1 MPISQNDIDGLM
13 ISYAYILGLLF
24 LATWIQKWRRYPAE
38 FTRKVVHVGAGMWIV
53 GAVAHFDHWYMAIIP
68 ACTFI
73 IFNYLSYRY
82 RLIKAM
88 DLAGGTP
95 GTVYFIVSVTA
106 LLLWFWPQGKVYI
119 AVAATMAMT
128 WGDAF
133 AAVLGRAFGKHV
145 YKVGDHRRSLE
156 GSAAMFT
163 FSFLS
168 ILLTLLWM
176 DTGIEGTGAL
186 ALAFLL
192 ATVATFLE
200 AVSLSGLDNITVPI
214 GTGLTLWALATWNVD
229 LPMLLLGLAFSALIG
244 ALAYRRRSLS
254 GSGVAGAVIVG
265 TLIFG
270 FGGWVWGLT
279 LIAFFVYGS
288 ALSKYKEAQKSAVAE
303 EKFDKGSRR
312 DFGQALAN
320 GGFGAVLAVLHF
332 LFPSEPAFFAAF
344 VGTMATVNADTWAT
358 EIGVLS
364 RRPPRLITTGRL
376 VPPGTSGGITAVGTF
391 ATMMGGLLIGLTVWI
406 LVGIQDVI
414 LSGAVNLAGYL
425 WLLPAA
431 VAGGLGG
438 SLFDSLLGATV
449 QAMYVNA
456 ETGKDTEKKVSR
468 SGAKNRFS
476 RGLPFMDNDMVNFI
490 SSGFGAAVAALVA
503 SFLM

>member
-1 MPISQNDIDGLM
+1 
-13 ISYAYILGLLF
+13 
-24 LATWIQKWRRYPAE
+24 
-38 FTRKVVHVGAGMWIV
+38 
-53 GAVAHFDHWYMAIIP
+53 
-68 ACTFI
+68 
-73 IFNYLSYRY
+73 
-82 RLIKAM
+82 
-88 DLAGGTP
+88 
-95 GTVYFIVSVTA
+95 
-106 LLLWFWPQGKVYI
+106 
-119 AVAATMAMT
+119 
-128 WGDAF
+128 
-133 AAVLGRAFGKHV
+133 
-145 YKVGDHRRSLE
+145 
-156 GSAAMFT
+156 
-163 FSFLS
+163 
-168 ILLTLLWM
+168 
-176 DTGIEGTGAL
+176 
-186 ALAFLL
+186 
-192 ATVATFLE
+192 
-200 AVSLSGLDNITVPI
+200 
-214 GTGLTLWALATWNVD
+214 
-229 LPMLLLGLAFSALIG
+229 MLLLGLAFSALIG